1 MQNPYIPNTDDDRRK
16 MLDAIGVK
24 SFEELLEAIP
34 AKLRHNRPLDIP
46 RLSELE
52 LLKEIQEMASRDR
65 EGLVC
70 FAGGGVYDHFI
81 PAAVGTII
89 SRPEF
94 MTAYTPYQPEVAQG
108 TLQAIYEF
116 QTHMCRLLGMDVA
129 NASMYDG
136 ASAAAEALI
145 ISTAVTK
152 RDRVVIAESVNPL
165 YREVIRTYLQGR
177 GVAVVTVPMKNG
189 VTDTS
194 LMIKQID
201 DKTACVLV
209 GQPNFFG
216 MLEEIEPIEKAIH
229 QVGGKLI
236 MHVDMVAQAL
246 LKTPGEYGADIAI
259 GEGQP
264 LGIPVSYGGPLLGV
278 FAVKKDMVR
287 FMPGRIAARTKDL
300 DGKPGFVLTLQ
311 TREQHIRR
319 EKATSNICTNQ
330 ALCATAAA
338 VYISLLGKTGLKK
351 VALLSAERAHE
362 AARQIFEIPGFEP
375 YFTGPFVREFAVKTP
390 QPATDVVKA
399 LLERGL
405 LAGVDAGRWYKGM
418 ENCLVI
424 AATEKRS
431 ELEIGRLVAGLKELS
446 TSGVLSRM

>member
-24 SFEELLEAIP
+24 SFEDLLSAIP
-34 AKLRHNRPLDIP
+34 AKLRFDRPLNIP

-52 LLKEIQEMASRDR
+52 LLKEIQEMSSRDR

-81 PAAVGTII
+81 PAAVGSII

-108 TLQAIYEF
+108 TLQVIYEF
-116 QTHMCRLLGMDVA
+116 QTHICRLLGMDIA

-136 ASAAAEALI
+136 ASAAAEAVI

-152 RDRVVIAESVNPL
+152 RHKVVIAESVNPL
-165 YREVIRTYLQGR
+165 YREVIHTYLSGR
-177 GVAVVTVPMKNG
+177 NVEIVTVPLKNG
-189 VTDTS
+189 VTD
-194 LMIKQID
+194 LGKLED
-201 DKTACVLV
+201 LVDEKTACVLI

-216 MLEEIEPIEKAIH
+216 MLEEIEPVEKIIH
-229 QVGGKLI
+229 KVGGKLI
-236 MHVDMVAQAL
+236 LHVDLVAQAL
-246 LKTPGEYGADIAI
+246 LTTPGDYGADIAI
-259 GEGQP
+259 AEGQP
-264 LGIPVSYGGPLLGV
+264 LGISVSYGGPLLGV

-300 DGKPGFVLTLQ
+300 DGKTGFVLTLQ

-330 ALCATAAA
+330 A
-338 VYISLLGKTGLKK
+338 
-351 VALLSAERAHE
+351 
-362 AARQIFEIPGFEP
+362 
-375 YFTGPFVREFAVKTP
+375 
-390 QPATDVVKA
+390 
-399 LLERGL
+399 
-405 LAGVDAGRWYKGM
+405 
-418 ENCLVI
+418 
-424 AATEKRS
+424 
-431 ELEIGRLVAGLKELS
+431 
-446 TSGVLSRM
+446 